1 MDGEDLGLI
10 ENSGAPEGGES
21 GGDGGEETTFIEG
34 ETETETETPEGG
46 EGGGAEKSGESEE
59 GERGRALPVQLRQA
73 LRALSEQN
81 PEFAKKFPR
90 IERQLTA
97 ALFKA
102 GQADKMGGLPALRS
116 AVETI
121 EAHGGPE
128 GIRELAETAEASRV
142 LEEGMNAGDPVLA
155 STWSESSPEGYKAF
169 GRPYLEKLE
178 SMDLA
183 AHDYTVA
190 PDMVRTLTRT
200 GVYDSMADLETAIAG
215 EKFED
220 VQRHFQALKKFF
232 LDLRQFGSSVKG
244 PDPLKAERDRFDQER
259 QQFATEQT
267 KTFYGGVRGE
277 VNTQVMAYTNRLL
290 RQELH
295 GRKIRLET
303 ANRLRKQIN
312 EDLAEAVNTAEG
324 YADRYKAVMKQN
336 DHGKAVQFITAAA
349 RTKLPVI
356 VKRVLRDF
364 NLAGGTPAG
373 GPRRAVLAGGRGA
386 GTPATVAG
394 RPKTSEVDF
403 SRTDKTAWLGSL
415 NLGHGE
421 AWRKDGKKAKW

>member
-10 ENSGAPEGGES
+10 EDSGAPEGGES

-324 YADRYKAVMKQN
+324 YADRYKA
-336 DHGKAVQFITAAA
+336 G
-349 RTKLPVI
+349 
-356 VKRVLRDF
+356 
-364 NLAGGTPAG
+364 
-373 GPRRAVLAGGRGA
+373 
-386 GTPATVAG
+386 
-394 RPKTSEVDF
+394 
-403 SRTDKTAWLGSL
+403 
-415 NLGHGE
+415 
-421 AWRKDGKKAKW
+421 